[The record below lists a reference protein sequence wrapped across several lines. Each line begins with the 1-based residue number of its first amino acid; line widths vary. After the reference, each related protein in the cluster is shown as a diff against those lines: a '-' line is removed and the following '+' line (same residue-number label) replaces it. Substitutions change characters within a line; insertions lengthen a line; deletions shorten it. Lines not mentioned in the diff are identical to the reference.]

1 MSCENLAMS
10 AVFLQI
16 PSILDKIT
24 KSYVSITFSKLE
36 MNKYIFNA
44 LIFEEI
50 GNFFLKYL
58 FLLSF
63 MSKVEM
69 RLSKKESILKWIVQ
83 TLKNLI
89 LLYFIFRSTTIK
101 TMPSSTTTEDF
112 PMLPTL
118 NGFDGFSSNGFGMP
132 ELGLTSLFDL
142 DQSREIT
149 KTSFTPTESMRDQE
163 EEEIIELQE
172 PENTRKTFSISRP
185 RLTSDTKGQ

>member
-1 MSCENLAMS
+1 MDSFFEDIEA
-10 AVFLQI
+10 AQWK
-16 PSILDKIT
+16 SICKEFKKI
-24 KSYVSITFSKLE
+24 FD
-36 MNKYIFNA
+36 
-44 LIFEEI
+44 
-50 GNFFLKYL
+50 FFLELKFIYSEKATKQSGVL
-58 FLLSF
+58 LLCLAFFFLHH
-63 MSKVEM
+63 
-69 RLSKKESILKWIVQ
+69 
-83 TLKNLI
+83 
-89 LLYFIFRSTTIK
+89 LYKLCKINIFCYIFIFRSTTIK

>member
-1 MSCENLAMS
+1 
-10 AVFLQI
+10 
-16 PSILDKIT
+16 
-24 KSYVSITFSKLE
+24 
-36 MNKYIFNA
+36 
-44 LIFEEI
+44 
-50 GNFFLKYL
+50 
-58 FLLSF
+58 
-63 MSKVEM
+63 
-69 RLSKKESILKWIVQ
+69 
-83 TLKNLI
+83 
-89 LLYFIFRSTTIK
+89 
-101 TMPSSTTTEDF
+101 MPSSTTTEDF

-185 RLTSDTKGQ
+185 RLTSDTKIYTGAALNKEIKSEPPTKYGGISRPTLSEASAKGNYVKPHKIKKMSRVKMSTYAPSVATTSKSVSLLPSKVWIL

>member
-1 MSCENLAMS
+1 
-10 AVFLQI
+10 
-16 PSILDKIT
+16 
-24 KSYVSITFSKLE
+24 
-36 MNKYIFNA
+36 
-44 LIFEEI
+44 
-50 GNFFLKYL
+50 
-58 FLLSF
+58 
-63 MSKVEM
+63 
-69 RLSKKESILKWIVQ
+69 
-83 TLKNLI
+83 
-89 LLYFIFRSTTIK
+89 
-101 TMPSSTTTEDF
+101 MPSSTTTEDF

-185 RLTSDTKGQ
+185 RLTSDTKVRTGATLNKEIKSEEPPTNKYGDNSRPTLSEASAKGNYVKPHKIKKMSRIKLSTYAPSVVTTPKSVSFF

>member
-1 MSCENLAMS
+1 MRLGTQERIFKRIVCTN
-10 AVFLQI
+10 FLI
-16 PSILDKIT
+16 SIL
-24 KSYVSITFSKLE
+24 FFC
-36 MNKYIFNA
+36 YI
-44 LIFEEI
+44 
-50 GNFFLKYL
+50 
-58 FLLSF
+58 
-63 MSKVEM
+63 
-69 RLSKKESILKWIVQ
+69 
-83 TLKNLI
+83 
-89 LLYFIFRSTTIK
+89 FIFRSTTIK

-185 RLTSDTKGQ
+185 RLTSDTKIYTGAALNKETKSEPPTKYGGYNKL

>member
-1 MSCENLAMS
+1 
-10 AVFLQI
+10 
-16 PSILDKIT
+16 
-24 KSYVSITFSKLE
+24 
-36 MNKYIFNA
+36 
-44 LIFEEI
+44 
-50 GNFFLKYL
+50 
-58 FLLSF
+58 
-63 MSKVEM
+63 
-69 RLSKKESILKWIVQ
+69 
-83 TLKNLI
+83 
-89 LLYFIFRSTTIK
+89 
-101 TMPSSTTTEDF
+101 MPSSTTTEDF

-185 RLTSDTKGQ
+185 RLTSDTKVRTGAALNQEIKSDPPTKYGSVSRPTLSETSAKGNYVKPHKIKKMSRVKMSTYAPSVVTTTTPKSGAGICPDGYTCLQVI